1 MLASTSS
8 VGPTPSRLEDVISAV
23 LEIVD
28 TDDFAAIVTNAA
40 NDDDNNASFDSL
52 AYVAESKRTSQEE
65 E

>member
-8 VGPTPSRLEDVISAV
+8 VGSTPSRLEDVISAV

-40 NDDDNNASFDSL
+40 NDD
-52 AYVAESKRTSQEE
+52 
-65 E
+65 